1 MAKRGGNATCRGFN
15 SRLGF
20 QFGVVI
26 RGAETYKRGR
36 QSPLSMITRIAVTGA
51 KGRMGQAIQQ
61 CVKGDA
67 RFEMVAAVD
76 RDEPLA
82 PHLQRGVVIVDFSSH
97 LATPAFAEAAV
108 AKGCPMVIGTTGFT
122 YAERGAIAA
131 AAKNIPIVLAPNM
144 SVGVNLLFIL
154 TQVAA
159 SVLKEHFDVEIIE
172 KHHRMKKDAPSGTAA
187 RLAELVA
194 QAKGQHAAKL
204 VRHGRYGDL
213 GARTDAEIGVHSV
226 RGGGYVGDHEV
237 IFASPEEVV
246 GISHHACS
254 REIFA
259 KGALLAAKWVEG
271 MPAGLY
277 DMPDVLGLQVSQP
290 L

>member
-1 MAKRGGNATCRGFN
+1 
-15 SRLGF
+15 
-20 QFGVVI
+20 
-26 RGAETYKRGR
+26 
-36 QSPLSMITRIAVTGA
+36 
-51 KGRMGQAIQQ
+51 MGQAIQQ
-61 CVKGDA
+61 CVEGDS
-67 RFEMVAAVD
+67 RFEVIASVD
-76 RDEPLA
+76 RNEPLE

-97 LATPAFAEAAV
+97 LATPAFAELAV

-122 YAERGAIAA
+122 YAEREAIAA
-131 AAKNIPIVLAPNM
+131 AAKSVPIVLAPNM

-159 SVLKEHFDVEIIE
+159 SVLKEHFDVEIVE

-194 QAKGQHAAKL
+194 RSRGQHHAAKL

-213 GARTDAEIGVHSV
+213 GARTDPEIGIHSI
-226 RGGGYVGDHEV
+226 RGGGFVGDHEV

-259 KGALLAAKWVEG
+259 KGALRAAKWVEG
-271 MPAGLY
+271 MSAGLY
-277 DMPDVLGLQVSQP
+277 DMPDVLGLQVSQS